1 MSKQN
6 LKNIEMTAKFSNFEV
21 LNEDFTRCRCSIF
34 YTGRNRNYSDI
45 TEAAL
50 DKFISRKGYAN
61 IPVVAHLMKDDDG
74 NFYVGSHDRKII
86 LSNEGIDFIDE
97 TIPYGVIPEDCN
109 PSKDLITEKS
119 GMQRKYFS
127 VDVILWSHRYP
138 IMEASYNDEIYF
150 NQSMEIV
157 FDSCETDSDG
167 YVIVH
172 DFHMSALC
180 LLNKRDSSGTDGNN
194 KNQEPCFES
203 SQVKKFSVDTDKF
216 KQNFEL
222 MLEKLKQYE
231 SDGTSTTPATVQNNA
246 TNNNPHM
253 EGENKMD
260 FAKITEVLSTETY
273 KNSENKDICK
283 YHLLNVTD
291 TKVFAL
297 DMEESFKPC
306 SFSYTVAK
314 DKESNNEFVVI
325 DFDSK
330 IEMSLSAT
338 DKIEDENF
346 KEFSIQETIAE
357 SIAKFSK
364 ENEAKNDTKIKQV
377 TDEISEKFQKEY
389 DELKES
395 YDTLMQSHTILSS
408 KVESYEKLENEARIQ
423 KHKDDIDS
431 LVDSYAAKLEKCS
444 AYLIYKASMDK
455 NYSKT
460 REEVEQ
466 DLILMAGKYLTR
478 GETVKKKN
486 FVYSP
491 TESGVGASG
500 VSSSLQN
507 RYGHLLDKYIS

>member
-1 MSKQN
+1 MKFNKNQTLGFTSK
-6 LKNIEMTAKFSNFEV
+6 LSEFEIV
-21 LNEDFTRCRCSIF
+21 NQEFIRCKC
-34 YTGRNRNYSDI
+34 YMLATGDNVNGSDI
-45 TEAAL
+45 TLESVQKAMARGEFYN
-50 DKFISRKGYAN
+50 K
-61 IPVVAHLMKDDDG
+61 PVIAHLYRDPEDNNKWR
-74 NFYVGSHDRKII
+74 VGGHDSKWVITNTSFDI
-86 LSNEGIDFIDE
+86 VNEC
-97 TIPYGVIPEDCN
+97 IPFGVIPESSNLQLEEVLEADGETVNTYLTCQ
-109 PSKDLITEKS
+109 I
-119 GMQRKYFS
+119 
-127 VDVILWSHRYP
+127 ILWVGRYN
-138 IMEASYNDEIYF
+138 IMDAAYSDDIYF
-150 NQSMEIV
+150 NQS
-157 FDSCETDSDG
+157 CELSVNEYHWKNNDVLAID
-167 YVIVH
+167 
-172 DFHMSALC
+172 DFTFSALC
-180 LLNKRDSSGTDGNN
+180 LLNKSDDKS
-194 KNQEPCFES
+194 KNIRPCFPSCRVEKMKAFSINES
-203 SQVKKFSVDTDKF
+203 KF

-231 SDGTSTTPATVQNNA
+231 SDGTPATVQNNA

-395 YDTLMQSHTILSS
+395 YDTLMQAHTIATA
-408 KVESYEKLENEARIQ
+408 KIESYEKQEKEAEIQ
-423 KHKDDIDS
+423 RHKDEIDA
-431 LVDSYAAKLEKCS
+431 LVDSYSAKLEKCS

-455 NYSKT
+455 NYSKS

-478 GETVKKKN
+478 GESMKKKN
-486 FVYSP
+486 FAYNPV
-491 TESGVGASG
+491 ESGVVPNRTNSPM
-500 VSSSLQN
+500 QN

>member
-1 MSKQN
+1 MSRHD

-21 LNEDFTRCRCSIF
+21 LNEDFTRCRCSVF

-74 NFYVGSHDRKII
+74 NFYVGAHDRKII

-203 SQVKKFSVDTDKF
+203 SQVKKFSINESKF

-231 SDGTSTTPATVQNNA
+231 SDGTTTTVQNNV

-260 FAKITEVLSTETY
+260 LTKFTALLSDIKCEGNDCIRY
-273 KNSENKDICK
+273 ELLSADENKI
-283 YHLLNVTD
+283 Y
-291 TKVFAL
+291 VF
-297 DMEESFKPC
+297 
-306 SFSYTVAK
+306 
-314 DKESNNEFVVI
+314 DKEDGYKLYSVEYVMSNDDPVINWNTKTEGDITFAEKSEEVSHLTAIYNEI
-325 DFDSK
+325 KDTLSK
-330 IEMSLSAT
+330 KYADDYQVKLGE
-338 DKIEDENF
+338 
-346 KEFSIQETIAE
+346 
-357 SIAKFSK
+357 
-364 ENEAKNDTKIKQV
+364 KIKEVSGEMESKYTELQENYKTLQDSYSV
-377 TDEISEKFQKEY
+377 VKEKLDKFEAAETEKA
-389 DELKES
+389 K
-395 YDTLMQSHTILSS
+395 QSHIKAVKETLERFEKKIG
-408 KVESYEKLENEARIQ
+408 KAPEFIYFKAKLENYEN
-423 KHKDDIDS
+423 
-431 LVDSYAAKLEKCS
+431 VDLEK
-444 AYLIYKASMDK
+444 LDK
-455 NYSKT
+455 DLTMLSGDVLMNSNNKKTFSYNPTSTNVNKYST
-460 REEVEQ
+460 ENE
-466 DLILMAGKYLTR
+466 LT
-478 GETVKKKN
+478 
-486 FVYSP
+486 
-491 TESGVGASG
+491 
-500 VSSSLQN
+500 N
-507 RYGHLLDKYIS
+507 RYGHLFDGFVD

>member
-1 MSKQN
+1 
-6 LKNIEMTAKFSNFEV
+6 MTAKFSNFEV

-34 YTGRNRNYSDI
+34 YTGRNKNYSDI

-167 YVIVH
+167 YVVVH

-203 SQVKKFSVDTDKF
+203 SQVKKFSINESKF

-231 SDGTSTTPATVQNNA
+231 SDGTSNTATTTVQNNA

-260 FAKITEVLSTETY
+260 LTKFTALLSDIKCEGNDCVRY
-273 KNSENKDICK
+273 ELLSADENKI
-283 YHLLNVTD
+283 Y
-291 TKVFAL
+291 VF
-297 DMEESFKPC
+297 
-306 SFSYTVAK
+306 
-314 DKESNNEFVVI
+314 DKEDGYKIYSVEYVNSNDGNPVINWNTKTEGDIAFAEKSEEVSHLTAIYNEI
-325 DFDSK
+325 
-330 IEMSLSAT
+330 
-338 DKIEDENF
+338 
-346 KEFSIQETIAE
+346 
-357 SIAKFSK
+357 
-364 ENEAKNDTKIKQV
+364 NDTLSKKYADDYQIKLDEKIKEV
-377 TDEISEKFQKEY
+377 SGEIETKYTKLQGDFETLQNSYSVVKEKLDKFEAIEAEKA
-389 DELKES
+389 K
-395 YDTLMQSHTILSS
+395 QSHIEAVKETLERFEKKIGKSPEFIYF
-408 KVESYEKLENEARIQ
+408 KAKLENYE
-423 KHKDDIDS
+423 D
-431 LVDSYAAKLEKCS
+431 VDLEKLDSDLTMLCGDVLMNS
-444 AYLIYKASMDK
+444 NTKKTFSYNPTSTNVNK
-455 NYSKT
+455 YST
-460 REEVEQ
+460 ENE
-466 DLILMAGKYLTR
+466 LT
-478 GETVKKKN
+478 
-486 FVYSP
+486 
-491 TESGVGASG
+491 
-500 VSSSLQN
+500 N
-507 RYGHLLDKYIS
+507 RYGHLFDGFVD

>member
-1 MSKQN
+1 MSKQD
-6 LKNIEMTAKFSNFEV
+6 LKNIEMTSKFSNFEV
-21 LNEDFTRCRCSIF
+21 LNEDFTRCRCSVF
-34 YTGRNRNYSDI
+34 YTGRNRNYSNI
-45 TEAAL
+45 TEEAL
-50 DKFISRKGYAN
+50 DKFIARKGYAN
-61 IPVVAHLMKDDDG
+61 IPVVAHLMKDDNG

-119 GMQRKYFS
+119 GIQRKYFS

-167 YVIVH
+167 YVVVH

-180 LLNKRDSSGTDGNN
+180 LLNKRDSSGTDGDN

-203 SQVKKFSVDTDKF
+203 SQVKKFSIDESKF

-231 SDGTSTTPATVQNNA
+231 SDSTSTTTATQNTMA
-246 TNNNPHM
+246 NNNSQTK
-253 EGENKMD
+253 GDNKMD
-260 FAKITEVLSTETY
+260 FEKIINALSTETY
-273 KNSENKDICK
+273 KNSENKDAIK
-283 YHLLNVTD
+283 YRLLNVTD
-291 TKVFAL
+291 TKVCAL
-297 DMEESFKPC
+297 DMESYTPC
-306 SFSYTVAK
+306 GFNYTVAK
-314 DKESNNEFVVI
+314 DTETGNEYTVI

-330 IEMSLSAT
+330 TEMSFSASE
-338 DKIEDENF
+338 KINNESF
-346 KEFSIQETIAE
+346 KEFSIQDEISSAVE
-357 SIAKFSK
+357 RFAK
-364 ENEAKNDTKIKQV
+364 ENEVKNDEKIKQV
-377 TDEISEKFQKEY
+377 TDEISVKFQKEY

-478 GETVKKKN
+478 GETIKKKN
-486 FVYSP
+486 FAYSP
-491 TESGVGASG
+491 TESSVAVGRTNSP
-500 VSSSLQN
+500 LQN

>member
-203 SQVKKFSVDTDKF
+203 SQVKKFSIDESKF

-231 SDGTSTTPATVQNNA
+231 SDGTTTTVQNNA

-260 FAKITEVLSTETY
+260 LTKFTALLSDIKCEGNDY
-273 KNSENKDICK
+273 IRYELLSADENKI
-283 YHLLNVTD
+283 Y
-291 TKVFAL
+291 VF
-297 DMEESFKPC
+297 
-306 SFSYTVAK
+306 
-314 DKESNNEFVVI
+314 DKEDGYKLYSVEYVMSDDDPVINWNTKTEGDITFTEKSEEVSHLTAIYNEI
-325 DFDSK
+325 
-330 IEMSLSAT
+330 
-338 DKIEDENF
+338 
-346 KEFSIQETIAE
+346 
-357 SIAKFSK
+357 
-364 ENEAKNDTKIKQV
+364 NDTLSRKYAADYQVKLDEKIKEV
-377 TDEISEKFQKEY
+377 SGEIETKYTKLQGDFETLQNSYSVVKEKLDKFEAIEAEKA
-389 DELKES
+389 K
-395 YDTLMQSHTILSS
+395 QSHIEAVKETLERFEKKIGKSPEFIYF
-408 KVESYEKLENEARIQ
+408 KAKLENYE
-423 KHKDDIDS
+423 DID
-431 LVDSYAAKLEKCS
+431 LEKLDSDLTMLCGDVLMNS
-444 AYLIYKASMDK
+444 NTKKTFSYNPTSTNVNK
-455 NYSKT
+455 YST
-460 REEVEQ
+460 ENE
-466 DLILMAGKYLTR
+466 LT
-478 GETVKKKN
+478 
-486 FVYSP
+486 
-491 TESGVGASG
+491 
-500 VSSSLQN
+500 N
-507 RYGHLLDKYIS
+507 RYGHLFDGFVD

>member
-50 DKFISRKGYAN
+50 DKFIARKGYAN

-167 YVIVH
+167 YVVVH

-203 SQVKKFSVDTDKF
+203 SQVKKFSIDESKF

-231 SDGTSTTPATVQNNA
+231 SDGTSNTATTTVQNNV

-260 FAKITEVLSTETY
+260 LTKFTALLSNIKCEGNDCVRY
-273 KNSENKDICK
+273 ELLSADENKI
-283 YHLLNVTD
+283 Y
-291 TKVFAL
+291 VF
-297 DMEESFKPC
+297 
-306 SFSYTVAK
+306 
-314 DKESNNEFVVI
+314 DKEDGYKIYSVEYVNSNDGDPVINWNTKTEGDITFAEKSEEVSHLTAIYNEI
-325 DFDSK
+325 
-330 IEMSLSAT
+330 
-338 DKIEDENF
+338 
-346 KEFSIQETIAE
+346 
-357 SIAKFSK
+357 
-364 ENEAKNDTKIKQV
+364 NDTLSRKYAADYQVKLDEKIKEV
-377 TDEISEKFQKEY
+377 SGEIETKYTKLQSDFETLQNSYSVVKEKLDKFEAIEAEKA
-389 DELKES
+389 K
-395 YDTLMQSHTILSS
+395 QSHIEAVKETLERFEKKIGKSPEFIYF
-408 KVESYEKLENEARIQ
+408 KAKLENYE
-423 KHKDDIDS
+423 D
-431 LVDSYAAKLEKCS
+431 VDLEKLDSDLTMLCGDVLMNS
-444 AYLIYKASMDK
+444 NTKKTFSYNPTSTNVNK
-455 NYSKT
+455 YST
-460 REEVEQ
+460 ENE
-466 DLILMAGKYLTR
+466 LT
-478 GETVKKKN
+478 
-486 FVYSP
+486 
-491 TESGVGASG
+491 
-500 VSSSLQN
+500 N
-507 RYGHLLDKYIS
+507 RYGHLFDGFVD